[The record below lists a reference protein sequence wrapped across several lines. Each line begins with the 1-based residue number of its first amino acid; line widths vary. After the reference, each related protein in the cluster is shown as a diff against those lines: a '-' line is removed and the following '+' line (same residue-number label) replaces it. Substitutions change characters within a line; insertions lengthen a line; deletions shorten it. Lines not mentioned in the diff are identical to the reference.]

1 MLAFRSQ
8 FDYKLLYI
16 PNLYIGSYET
26 NFDFGLDSSTSGSQQ
41 LDFKTRIRYKLS
53 LLKVFLT
60 FLAVQAQTEAH
71 AEAQH
76 FRIIFNL

>member
-1 MLAFRSQ
+1 MLAFKSQ

-26 NFDFGLDSSTSGSQQ
+26 NSDFGLHSSTSESQQ
-41 LDFKTRIRYKLS
+41 LDFKTRIRYNLS

-60 FLAVQAQTEAH
+60 FLAASTKEAH

-76 FRIIFNL
+76 FRVLFHL